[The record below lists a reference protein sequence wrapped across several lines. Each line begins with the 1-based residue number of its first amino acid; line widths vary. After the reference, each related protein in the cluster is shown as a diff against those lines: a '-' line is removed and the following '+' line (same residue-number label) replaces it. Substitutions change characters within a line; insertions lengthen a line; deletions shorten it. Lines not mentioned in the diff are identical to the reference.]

1 MHPLPAPFTN
11 NILRNLVAENQ
22 QIHKSD
28 CQLHSWRAQP
38 TLVESVSS
46 YKTLLIHRV
55 SAVIMFW
62 TFNVY

>member
-28 CQLHSWRAQP
+28 CQLHSWRA
-38 TLVESVSS
+38 
-46 YKTLLIHRV
+46 
-55 SAVIMFW
+55 
-62 TFNVY
+62 